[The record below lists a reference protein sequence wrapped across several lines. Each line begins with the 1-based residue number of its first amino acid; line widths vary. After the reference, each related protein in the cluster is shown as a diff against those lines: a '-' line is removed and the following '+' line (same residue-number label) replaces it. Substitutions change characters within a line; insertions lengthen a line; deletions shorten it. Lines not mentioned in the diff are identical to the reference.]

1 MVPRLTNCCRRG
13 GLGVIFSDTFVTH
26 QVVQC
31 CHWTMQCPLLP
42 AQWPLHYLTPFSCP
56 VCPIVQLL
64 LTQSRLGLFN
74 AHSRANMSCH
84 CIDDTQGSGHQWE
97 GRTFVQPLHCS
108 LSALVTVQVQAQ
120 TIPYPCLLI
129 GALPSLAFVTNEGA

>member
-1 MVPRLTNCCRRG
+1 MRPDLRGVGVRPAGLQGVEQPERQVADQQERHRLPTRLWTSLVVAAQG
-13 GLGVIFSDTFVTH
+13 WEVIFSHTFATR

-31 CHWTMQCPLLP
+31 CHWTVQCPLMP

-74 AHSRANMSCH
+74 AHSRANM
-84 CIDDTQGSGHQWE
+84 
-97 GRTFVQPLHCS
+97 
-108 LSALVTVQVQAQ
+108 A
-120 TIPYPCLLI
+120 CL
-129 GALPSLAFVTNEGA
+129 